1 MDNAGLWSIIPP
13 LVGIALALI
22 TREIVLSLFAAIFS
36 GAIIHICFVGGD
48 FIVGNLAPAEASAL
62 AIENGEVRLT
72 VEVDASADLK
82 TWKPATTV
90 EIDVPVEGE
99 KGYYILK
106 SK

>member
-48 FIVGNLAPAEASAL
+48 FIVGNIAPAEASAL
-62 AIENGEVRLT
+62 RIENGEVKMT
-72 VEVDASADLK
+72 VEVDESTDLK
-82 TWKPATTV
+82 VWKPAKKV
-90 EIDVPVEGE
+90 DLVDPVEGE
-99 KGYYILK
+99 KGFYILK